1 MSQQFDEKFDSEN
14 VERSEPLKDRVGKYQ
29 KLLGM
34 EINQGKEKEV
44 EGLIFFPIN
53 QLMRM
58 KIKWGK
64 GKGWG
69 NEGEVD
75 GNGK

>member
-34 EINQGKEKEV
+34 EIN
-44 EGLIFFPIN
+44 
-53 QLMRM
+53 
-58 KIKWGK
+58 
-64 GKGWG
+64 
-69 NEGEVD
+69 
-75 GNGK
+75 